1 VKQQRRCGER
11 QRLSLTINDLRMRD
25 VRAYEAFMIFTEAQ
39 TMFWELSVGSAG
51 DICAEDGQMDTR
63 IQWIPAIG
71 RWE

>member
-1 VKQQRRCGER
+1 VKQQRRCVER
-11 QRLSLTINDLRMRD
+11 QRLSLTIDDLRMRD
-25 VRAYEAFMIFTEAQ
+25 VRAYEAFMIFT
-39 TMFWELSVGSAG
+39 ELSVGSAG